1 MLKTETK
8 DMEEYT
14 IQLQDHVFDYF
25 NLIVKE
31 YYMSLDKRGADN
43 DYVKTIKEEYKKID
57 EEADEEEMKE
67 EIPEG
72 LTQPIA
78 EQLLNEK
85 EALLKNVYGQIV
97 QMQNRGQVDG
107 QNYDLEQTVVLNKTM
122 FDDKMYLKTGFS
134 GKDLQRAVRK
144 FGIYDRKMKEA
155 RQLEQAKQDKLLEQF
170 NSYLKQKKEEKDK
183 AVKDQK
189 ESKNETIQV

>member
-8 DMEEYT
+8 YREEYT
-14 IQLQDHVFDYF
+14 IQLQDHGFDYF

-31 YYMSLDKRGADN
+31 YYMSLDKWGADN

>member
-31 YYMSLDKRGADN
+31 YYMSLDKWGADN

>member
-1 MLKTETK
+1 
-8 DMEEYT
+8 
-14 IQLQDHVFDYF
+14 
-25 NLIVKE
+25 
-31 YYMSLDKRGADN
+31 MSLDKWGADS

-57 EEADEEEMKE
+57 DEADEEEMKE

-72 LTQPIA
+72 LSQPIA

-107 QNYDLEQTVVLNKTM
+107 ANYDLEQTVVLNKTM
-122 FDDKMYLKTGFS
+122 FDDKMYLKTGFT

-155 RQLEQAKQDKLLEQF
+155 RQIEQDKQDKLLETF

-183 AVKDQK
+183 AAVNQKD
-189 ESKNETIQV
+189 SKNETIKV

>member
-1 MLKTETK
+1 LLKTETK

-31 YYMSLDKRGADN
+31 YYMSLDKWGADN